1 MILTQNSNTAQ
12 VLTSIA
18 EALDDANHAALEL
31 VPLLE
36 EAVELFNQCLTIQE
50 KSFEQFQTSPTT
62 NDEDMDEDN
71 DAEGGVSIPTS
82 EAAPA
87 AQQQESEQWAQI
99 VEPITYDSLIDTIL
113 AQLESLTLLCS
124 KLSDPS
130 SLRTIEKHTGDLL
143 PKLDSYLQSN
153 DKTTPERLSEVSLT
167 RANFQASFADAKFR
181 LGQIDFTKYERSV
194 YDAYRNLSLAQDPK
208 GLSDKAEAMLNFQS
222 SLRVMTTEKDLPQQ
236 IIARWGA
243 LTQALTALSAAI
255 KLPNV
260 ENLAR
265 IHLTRGDA
273 ELGRY
278 QLRIMTGYPGT
289 VAPEVLL
296 KNAGVFYRGA
306 SNQAAVSN
314 DLEAQRVKK
323 EAVVKNSLVSA
334 LGGDTAQLQQL
345 MGGELEV
352 TREVIEDALAEGL
365 VELDSLMKIGY
376 A

>member
-1 MILTQNSNTAQ
+1 M
-12 VLTSIA
+12 
-18 EALDDANHAALEL
+18 
-31 VPLLE
+31 
-36 EAVELFNQCLTIQE
+36 ELFNQCLTIQE
-50 KSFEQFQTSPTT
+50 KSFEQFQTPPSI
-62 NDEDMDEDN
+62 DEDMDN
-71 DAEGGVSIPTS
+71 DAEGGVSIPAS
-82 EAAPA
+82 EQAPSS
-87 AQQQESEQWAQI
+87 QQQESEQWAQI

-124 KLSDPS
+124 KLTNPK
-130 SLRTIEKHTGDLL
+130 SLSTIDKHTSDLL
-143 PKLDSYLQSN
+143 PKLDAYLQQF
-153 DKTTPERLSEVSLT
+153 DKTTSERMSEVALT
-167 RANFQASFADAKFR
+167 RANFQASFADARFR
-181 LGQIDFTKYERSV
+181 NGEIDFTKYERLV
-194 YDAYRNLSLAQDPK
+194 YDAYRNLDLAQDPK

-222 SLRVMTTEKDLPQQ
+222 SLRVMTTEVNLPQQ
-236 IIARWGA
+236 VVARWGA
-243 LTQALTALSAAI
+243 LTQALTALAAAV
-255 KLPNV
+255 KLPTV

-323 EAVVKNSLVSA
+323 EAVVKNALVNA
-334 LGGDTAQLQQL
+334 LGGETEGLREL
-345 MGGELEV
+345 MGREMDV
-352 TREVIEDALAEGL
+352 CREVIEEALGEGL
-365 VELDSLMKIGY
+365 VELDSLVRIGF

>member
-1 MILTQNSNTAQ
+1 MRNSNTAQ

-18 EALDDANHAALEL
+18 EALDDANHAAHEL

-50 KSFEQFQTSPTT
+50 ESFERFQTPSP
-62 NDEDMDEDN
+62 NGDEDMDA
-71 DAEGGVSIPTS
+71 DAEGGVSIPPS
-82 EAAPA
+82 EQAPST
-87 AQQQESEQWAQI
+87 QQQESEHWAQI

-124 KLSDPS
+124 RLTNPA
-130 SLRTIEKHTGDLL
+130 SLRTIEKHTSDLL
-143 PKLDSYLQSN
+143 PKLDSYLQSS

-167 RANFQASFADAKFR
+167 KANFQASFSDAQFR
-181 LGQIDFTKYERSV
+181 LQQIDFTKYERAV
-194 YDAYRNLSLAQDPK
+194 YDAYRNLDLAQDPK

-222 SLRVMTTEKDLPQQ
+222 SLRILTTEENLPQQ

-243 LTQALTALSAAI
+243 LTQALTALGAAI

-314 DLEAQRVKK
+314 DVEAVRVKK
-323 EAVVKNSLVSA
+323 EAVVKNALVAA
-334 LGGDTAQLQQL
+334 LGGDSEGLKQL
-345 MGGELEV
+345 MGSELEV
-352 TREVIEDALAEGL
+352 TREVIEDALGEGL
-365 VELDSLMKIGY
+365 VELDSLVKIGF